1 MASDEALLLIES
13 PSLAVSLLRA
23 LNRMRSCGFL
33 CDITIQTGPDVFPA
47 HRVVL
52 AAASPYFQGLLT
64 PGSHSSSDGCSVV
77 NINEATAKDIHA
89 FLEFVYTGSTTVVV
103 QQLPAL
109 KATANLLQC
118 STLCEACCLAEGPG
132 GSKPDCSAGPMDSA
146 THVAPVLQDVALSNT
161 GVTQAPD
168 EEIGQRQ
175 VRPPAEGT
183 VVNIEIG
190 TNPGLANRH
199 NDGRNVKME
208 SLSGVDSDSESES
221 SSNTDDD
228 DHDDDDDDD
237 DDEEHSDCERSKQLS
252 GPVQPEDLCTVMPVD
267 VAVPI
272 RRPLFICGQC
282 SREFQ
287 YEKSYTKH
295 MKQTHGVQP
304 DITYCCEACEQHFTS
319 RCNLRSHQRHVHSND
334 RHFGCDVCAKTFKR
348 QKDLRRHHIQI
359 HEGGRERH
367 YCPSCSKGLS
377 SRSALRL
384 HERTHTG
391 DRPYHCTYCPA
402 RFSQPSAIK
411 VHTRIHTG
419 EKPYVCADC
428 GARFTQRHMLIYHTR
443 IHTGERPFM
452 CETCGKSFAC
462 KEYLKHHDRVHS
474 GSRPFVCKVCGRTF
488 AQRNSL
494 YQHSKVHTGERP
506 YCCDMCGKQFT
517 QLNALTRHHRIHTGE
532 KPYMCNACGRTFTDK
547 STLRRHT
554 MVHDKNAPWQSFLT
568 VLNQSKSGKA
578 HAPSS
583 TTRVGSSGPA
593 TSAFPGASDV
603 EKGRSALNGTPK
615 GPPEAQ
621 LALPA
626 HISGDAPMRS
636 NLRGFSNERS
646 DAVARGP
653 GEAETEDSIAAR
665 TESTEKCT
673 AKETGSRTEGE
684 EEHVKTSQLPM
695 MLTIDLSALQ
705 ASMAAVLN
713 DSL

>member
-13 PSLAVSLLRA
+13 PSLAVSLLRG

-33 CDITIQTGPDVFPA
+33 CDITIQTGPDVFLA
-47 HRVVL
+47 HHVVL
-52 AAASPYFQGLLT
+52 AAASPYFKGLLT
-64 PGSHSSSDGCSVV
+64 PGSDSCSDGHSVV
-77 NINEATAKDIHA
+77 NIDEATAKDIHA
-89 FLEFVYTGSTTVVV
+89 FLEFVYTGRTTVVL

-118 STLCEACCLAEGPG
+118 ITLCEACCLAEGSG
-132 GSKPDCSAGPMDSA
+132 SSKPECSAGPMDSA
-146 THVAPVLQDVALSNT
+146 THLAPVLQDVALLNT
-161 GVTQAPD
+161 EVTQAPD
-168 EEIGQRQ
+168 KEMGQRQ
-175 VRPPAEGT
+175 VRPPAEGA
-183 VVNIEIG
+183 VVNIEID
-190 TNPGLANRH
+190 TNAVLDNRH
-199 NDGRNVKME
+199 HDRRNVKME
-208 SLSGVDSDSESES
+208 SLSGVDSGSESES
-221 SSNTDDD
+221 SSNTD
-228 DHDDDDDDD
+228 DDDDDDD
-237 DDEEHSDCERSKQLS
+237 DDEEHSDCEHRKQLS
-252 GPVQPEDLCTVMPVD
+252 KPVQPGDLCTVLPID

-272 RRPLFICGQC
+272 RRPLFI
-282 SREFQ
+282 F
-287 YEKSYTKH
+287 
-295 MKQTHGVQP
+295 QP
-304 DITYCCEACEQHFTS
+304 DITYCCEACGQHFTS

-334 RHFGCDVCAKTFKR
+334 RPFGCDVCAKTFKR

-359 HEGGRERH
+359 HEGGHERH
-367 YCPSCSKGLS
+367 YCSSCSKGLS

-568 VLNQSKSGKA
+568 VLNQSKSGKT

-583 TTRVGSSGPA
+583 TTQVGSSSPD
-593 TSAFPGASDV
+593 TSAFTGAGDV
-603 EKGRSALNGTPK
+603 EKGQSTLNGTPK
-615 GPPEAQ
+615 GPLAPEAH
-621 LALPA
+621 LAVLAIPA
-626 HISGDAPMRS
+626 DISGDVPIND
-636 NLRGFSNERS
+636 NLRGFLNDRSNVVENRR
-646 DAVARGP
+646 VEMGP
-653 GEAETEDSIAAR
+653 KEGQMEDGIAAR
-665 TESTEKCT
+665 TQSMAKCT
-673 AKETGSRTEGE
+673 AKETGSRTERE

-695 MLTIDLSALQ
+695 MLTIDLGALQ